1 MTTHIY
7 EGQRMADTEVAAPV
21 VKVVSAWAIVGAS
34 SWAEFA
40 STIASILAACYT
52 LLLITE
58 WFWVKFWR
66 PIFEHKGWILP
77 KTAKRKKRLP
87 GPKK

>member
-1 MTTHIY
+1 
-7 EGQRMADTEVAAPV
+7 MADSEVAAPV
-21 VKVVSAWAIVGAS
+21 VKVVSAWAIVGAT
-34 SWAEFA
+34 SWSEFA
-40 STIASILAACYT
+40 STIASTMAAFYTT
-52 LLLITE
+52 LLIAE

-77 KTAKRKKRLP
+77 KTVSRKKRLT